1 MLRNLKMHWRR
12 LRNVKTLTVRGVKV
26 STASG
31 EIQKTVRSMLF
42 KGTYEAHECDLVER
56 GVHSGDR
63 VLEIGTGIGLVSLV
77 ATRLCGGEGRVFS
90 YEANPDLE
98 PVIREN
104 YRLNGWTPDLTMRAV
119 TSDGRDLPFFRSSN
133 VISSSVIDRNLAGDK
148 IVVQSLAINDII
160 DEHLPSVVIMDVEGS
175 EVDLLSTANL
185 SRVRILIVEMHPHIV
200 GKEKIKMLVG
210 DIETRG
216 FRLADICH
224 KTCLFQN
231 TK

>member
-26 STASG
+26 RTARG

-56 GVHSGDR
+56 VARSGDR

-77 ATRLCGGEGRVFS
+77 ATRLCGEGQVFS

-119 TSDGRDLPFFRSSN
+119 TSDGCDLPFFRSSN
-133 VISSSVIDRNLAGDK
+133 VVSSSVVDRNLAGDR
-148 IVVQSLAINDII
+148 IVVESLAINDLI
-160 DEHLPSVVIMDVEGS
+160 DERRPSVLIMDVEGS
-175 EVDLLSTANL
+175 EVDLLSTADL

-200 GKEKIKMLVG
+200 GKEKITTLTL
-210 DIETRG
+210 DIEKKG
-216 FRLADICH
+216 FRLADVCH

>member
-12 LRNVKTLTVRGVKV
+12 LRNVKTLTVHGVKV
-26 STASG
+26 RTARG
-31 EIQKTVRSMLF
+31 EIPKTVRSMLF

-56 GVHSGDR
+56 VVRSGDR
-63 VLEIGTGIGLVSLV
+63 VLEIGAGIGLVSLV
-77 ATRLCGGEGRVFS
+77 ATRLCGEGHVFS

-98 PVIREN
+98 PVIRKN

-133 VISSSVIDRNLAGDK
+133 VVSSSVVDRNLAGDR
-148 IVVQSLAINDII
+148 IVVESLAINDLI
-160 DEHLPSVVIMDVEGS
+160 DEHRPSVVIMDVEGS
-175 EVDLLSTANL
+175 EVDLLSTADL
-185 SRVRILIVEMHPHIV
+185 SRVRILIAEMHPHIV
-200 GKEKIKMLVG
+200 GKEKITMLVG

-216 FRLADICH
+216 FRLADVCH

>member
-26 STASG
+26 RTARG

-56 GVHSGDR
+56 VVLPGDR
-63 VLEIGTGIGLVSLV
+63 VLEIGAGIGLVSLV
-77 ATRLCGGEGRVFS
+77 ATRLCGEGHVFS

-98 PVIREN
+98 PVIRKN

-133 VISSSVIDRNLAGDK
+133 VVSSSVVDRNLAGDR
-148 IVVQSLAINDII
+148 IVVESLAINDLI
-160 DEHLPSVVIMDVEGS
+160 DEHRPSVVIMDVEGS
-175 EVDLLSTANL
+175 EVDLLSTADL
-185 SRVRILIVEMHPHIV
+185 SRVRILIAEMHPHIV
-200 GKEKIKMLVG
+200 GKEKITMLVG

-216 FRLADICH
+216 FRLADVCH

>member
-12 LRNVKTLTVRGVKV
+12 LLNVKTLTVRGVKV
-26 STASG
+26 RTAHG

-42 KGTYEAHECDLVER
+42 KGTYEAHECELVER
-56 GVHSGDR
+56 VVRSGDR
-63 VLEIGTGIGLVSLV
+63 VLEIGAGIGLVSLV
-77 ATRLCGGEGRVFS
+77 ATRFCGEGHVFS

-98 PVIREN
+98 SVIRKN

-133 VISSSVIDRNLAGDK
+133 VVSSSVIDRNLTGDR
-148 IVVQSLAINDII
+148 IVVESLAINDLI
-160 DEHLPSVVIMDVEGS
+160 DEHRPSIVIMDVEGS
-175 EVDLLSTANL
+175 EVDLLSTADL

-200 GKEKIKMLVG
+200 GKEKVTMLVG
-210 DIETRG
+210 DIEARG
-216 FRLADICH
+216 FRLDDVCH

-231 TK
+231 TN

>member
-12 LRNVKTLTVRGVKV
+12 LRNVETLTVRGVKV
-26 STASG
+26 RTARG

-56 GVHSGDR
+56 VARPGDR

-77 ATRLCGGEGRVFS
+77 ATRICGEGRVFS

-98 PVIREN
+98 PVIRGN
-104 YRLNGWTPDLTMRAV
+104 FRLNGWTPDLTMRAV
-119 TSDGRDLPFFRSSN
+119 TSHGRDLPFFRCSN
-133 VISSSVIDRNLAGDK
+133 VISSSVVDRNLAGDE
-148 IVVQSLAINDII
+148 IVVESLAIDDLI
-160 DEHLPSVVIMDVEGS
+160 DERRPSVVVMDVEGG
-175 EVDLLSTANL
+175 EVDLLSTADL

-200 GKEKIKMLVG
+200 GEEKIAMLVG
-210 DIETRG
+210 NIEAKG
-216 FRLADICH
+216 FRLADARH

-231 TK
+231 AK

>member
-26 STASG
+26 RTARG

-56 GVHSGDR
+56 VVRSGDR
-63 VLEIGTGIGLVSLV
+63 VLEIGAGIGLVSLV
-77 ATRLCGGEGRVFS
+77 ATRLCGEGHVFS

-98 PVIREN
+98 PVIRKN

-133 VISSSVIDRNLAGDK
+133 VVSSSVVDRNLAGDR
-148 IVVQSLAINDII
+148 IVVESLAINDLI
-160 DEHLPSVVIMDVEGS
+160 DEHRPSVVIMDVEGS
-175 EVDLLSTANL
+175 EVDLLSAADL
-185 SRVRILIVEMHPHIV
+185 SRVRILIAEMHPHIV
-200 GKEKIKMLVG
+200 GKEKITMLVG

-216 FRLADICH
+216 FRLADVCH

>member
-26 STASG
+26 RTARG
-31 EIQKTVRSMLF
+31 EIPKTVRSMLF

-56 GVHSGDR
+56 VVRSGDR
-63 VLEIGTGIGLVSLV
+63 VLEIGAGIGLVSLV
-77 ATRLCGGEGRVFS
+77 ATRLCGEGHVFS

-98 PVIREN
+98 PVIRKN
-104 YRLNGWTPDLTMRAV
+104 YRLNGWAPDLTMRAV

-133 VISSSVIDRNLAGDK
+133 VVSSSVVDRSLAGDR
-148 IVVQSLAINDII
+148 IVVESLAINDLI
-160 DEHLPSVVIMDVEGS
+160 DEHRPSVVIMDVEGS
-175 EVDLLSTANL
+175 EVDLLSTADL
-185 SRVRILIVEMHPHIV
+185 SRVRTLIAEMHPHIV
-200 GKEKIKMLVG
+200 GKEKITMLVG
-210 DIETRG
+210 DIETKG
-216 FRLADICH
+216 FRLADVCH

>member
-26 STASG
+26 RTARG
-31 EIQKTVRSMLF
+31 EIPKTVRSMLF
-42 KGTYEAHECDLVER
+42 KGTYEVHECDLVER
-56 GVHSGDR
+56 VVRSGDR
-63 VLEIGTGIGLVSLV
+63 VLEIGAGIGLVSLV
-77 ATRLCGGEGRVFS
+77 ATRLCGEGHVFS

-98 PVIREN
+98 PVIRKN

-133 VISSSVIDRNLAGDK
+133 VVSSSVVDRNLAGDR
-148 IVVQSLAINDII
+148 IVVESLAINDLI
-160 DEHLPSVVIMDVEGS
+160 DEHRPSVVIMDVEGS
-175 EVDLLSTANL
+175 EVDLLSTADL
-185 SRVRILIVEMHPHIV
+185 SRVRILIAEMHPHIV
-200 GKEKIKMLVG
+200 GKEKITMLVG
-210 DIETRG
+210 DIETKG
-216 FRLADICH
+216 FRLADVCH